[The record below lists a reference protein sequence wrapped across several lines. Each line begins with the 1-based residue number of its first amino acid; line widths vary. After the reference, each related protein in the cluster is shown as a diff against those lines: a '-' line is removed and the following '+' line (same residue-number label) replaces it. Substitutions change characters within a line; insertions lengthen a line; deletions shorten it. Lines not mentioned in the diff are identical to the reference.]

1 MLKNISK
8 NSSENLL
15 VYPIVICYGNIF
27 AAVLITN
34 RHAGLTK
41 KFRFQ
46 HNGIKMKS
54 FAKLPL
60 YMGLAVL
67 VFSVLISVAKV
78 GSQQAMTSQKTK
90 ASAGGAGLSMQ
101 FTPPNLV
108 SVLLTSEKEV
118 AGVDMM
124 VKFNGSEV
132 TILPSS
138 LSGGVS
144 FVTSGGNMDVKANT
158 FTFSAIA
165 KKTPVSNGIVAT
177 FSVVPAAGK
186 ISANADLQFAG
197 EGTTTDVVD
206 KVSKQNILGNT
217 QGVKFTTSAR

>member
-1 MLKNISK
+1 
-8 NSSENLL
+8 
-15 VYPIVICYGNIF
+15 
-27 AAVLITN
+27 
-34 RHAGLTK
+34 
-41 KFRFQ
+41 
-46 HNGIKMKS
+46 MKS

-90 ASAGGAGLSMQ
+90 ASTGGAGLSMQ

-108 SVLLTSEKEV
+108 SVLLTSDKEV
-118 AGVDMM
+118 AGADVT

-138 LSGGVS
+138 LSGGLA
-144 FVTSGGNMDVKANT
+144 FVTSGGNVDAGTNT

-177 FSVVPAAGK
+177 FSVVPIAGK
-186 ISANADLQFAG
+186 ASANADLQFTG
-197 EGTTTDVVD
+197 EGTTTDIID
-206 KVSKQNILGNT
+206 KISKQNILGNT
-217 QGVKFTTSAR
+217 QGVKFTTSAK